1 MALSQQN
8 SATHG
13 IDPAILDRIGARE
26 ERAFLDSHPKSTA
39 LFRRAEA
46 HLPHGVPLH
55 WMSQWGTPHPIYAA
69 RAKGAWLEDV
79 DGHHYID
86 FCLGDSAA
94 LFGHS
99 PPPVAAAIAESITGR
114 GASYMLPTEDGVA
127 VAEELA
133 RRFGLPFWQVAVSAT
148 DANRFAIRLAR
159 ILTGRRKILVFN
171 GKYHGSVDETQ
182 AELRDGK
189 VVPQHGIDS
198 NGLDLTDV
206 TKVVEFNDVEALER
220 ALADR
225 DVAAVLA
232 EPHMTNI
239 GMIPAMDGFHAALRR
254 VTRETGTL
262 LIIDETHTICLGP
275 GGGTAELGLEPDML
289 VLGKVLAA
297 GIPSAVY
304 GLSDAIGK
312 RVKALTAGPGINHYG
327 FGGTLAANALTL
339 RAIRASL
346 EEVMTEATYGHMVSV
361 AKVLEEGIR
370 ARIGQ
375 FSLPWH
381 VSRMGARV
389 EYLYRPTVPR
399 NGSEAGAA
407 RDDRIELLT
416 HLYFLNR
423 GVLMS
428 PFHNMLLASP
438 ATGLLEAKRFD
449 EIFARL
455 LEEFTAP

>member
-1 MALSQQN
+1 MALAQQN

-13 IDPAILDRIGARE
+13 INPAVLDRIRARE
-26 ERAFLDSHPKSTA
+26 ERDFLDRHPKSTA
-39 LFRRAEA
+39 LFHRARE

-55 WMSQWGTPHPIYAA
+55 WMAQWGTPHPIYAIRASGA
-69 RAKGAWLEDV
+69 RLEDV
-79 DGHHYID
+79 DGHLYVD

-99 PPPVAAAIAESITGR
+99 PPAVAAAIAEAVTQR

-127 VAEELA
+127 VAEALS

-148 DANRFAIRLAR
+148 DANRFVLRLAR

-182 AELRDGK
+182 AELRDGQ
-189 VVPQHGIDS
+189 VVPQLGIDA
-198 NGLDLTDV
+198 NGLDLAAT

-239 GMIPAMDGFHAALRR
+239 GMIPAAEGFHQALRR
-254 VTRETGTL
+254 LTRETGTL
-262 LIIDETHTICLGP
+262 LVIDETHTICLGP
-275 GGGTAELGLEPDML
+275 GGGTAALGLEPDLL

-304 GLSDAIGK
+304 GLSAEIG
-312 RVKALTAGPGINHYG
+312 RRMTALTAGPGINHYG

-339 RAIRASL
+339 RAIRVML
-346 EEVMTEATYGHMVSV
+346 DEVMTEATYAHMTSV
-361 AKVLEEGIR
+361 AQALEQGIR
-370 ARIGQ
+370 ARIAE

-389 EYLYRPTVPR
+389 EYLYRPAVPR
-399 NGSEAGAA
+399 NGGEAGAA
-407 RDDRIELLT
+407 RDDGIELLT

-423 GVLMS
+423 GILMS

-438 ATGLLEAKRFD
+438 ATSLDDARQFD
-449 EIFARL
+449 GIFAQL
-455 LEEFTAP
+455 LGEFTAS